1 MWANCPTSPE
11 PHAAWRGSPLFL
23 GYLQKRWQQHTN
35 RHADAQL
42 VCVVDFELAFQHL
55 TLEEQ
60 TALALHYREGLGHS
74 TVAAALGC
82 SLRKLAYLIP
92 ALRQQL
98 ADILDR
104 RDLL

>member
-1 MWANCPTSPE
+1 
-11 PHAAWRGSPLFL
+11 LFL
-23 GYLQKRWQQHTN
+23 GYLQKHGFFWRFIFEKNRRPGWQQHTN